1 MMKPASAQPSG
12 ALPTGPSGIRPTETP
27 DPLAAEKA
35 PRRTH
40 EPVVWSLF
48 GAGGVLSAL
57 FGPMLV
63 LVTCILVPLGILL
76 PPDTLSYARV
86 LAFAQGWPGKLA
98 ILTVVSLFL
107 FHAMHRFCHSLHD
120 LGFHTGRGAQL
131 LCYGFATLITVLC
144 AAELLNL

>member
-1 MMKPASAQPSG
+1 MTKPAST
-12 ALPTGPSGIRPTETP
+12 PTDSPPT
-27 DPLAAEKA
+27 DSLATEKP

-57 FGPMLV
+57 FGPMLI

-76 PPDTLSYARV
+76 PRATLGYARV
-86 LAFAQGWPGKLA
+86 LAFTQWWPGKLA

-120 LGFHTGRGAQL
+120 LGFHTGRGAQF
-131 LCYGFATLITVLC
+131 LCYGFAALITVLC
-144 AAELLNL
+144 AAELMQI